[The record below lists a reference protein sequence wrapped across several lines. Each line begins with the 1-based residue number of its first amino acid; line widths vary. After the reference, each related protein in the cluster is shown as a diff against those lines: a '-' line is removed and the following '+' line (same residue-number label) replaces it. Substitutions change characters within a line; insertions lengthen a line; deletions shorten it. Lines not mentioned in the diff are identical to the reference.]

1 MRCAWLWLIFIVFTF
16 SDAAA
21 VEKRVALVIGN
32 SSYQHAPYLANPRN
46 DAGDIAARLKGLD
59 FEVVTG
65 QDLDLMGMRDSVRT
79 FVGKL
84 EGADIGLFFYAG
96 HGLQVNGINYMVPV
110 EAQLASQNDLDF
122 EALPVSLVLTAME
135 RNVKVSLLF
144 LDACRDNP
152 LIEALART
160 MGSRSASLGR
170 GLAKLETGVGS
181 LIAFATQPGNV
192 ALDGKGRNSP
202 FTTGLL
208 KHLGQPG
215 QSLTDELIQ
224 VRREVLEATNGKQVP
239 WDSSSLTGPV
249 VLNPRAQQAVLPKA
263 DQANSQGIELA
274 YWESIKDATEASYY
288 EAYLAQFPEGAF
300 AALAKLKVDAIR
312 QKEVVVSPPP
322 TPQATSPA
330 TDVASLERSDAA
342 FTNLAAGQIEERV
355 LNRSVQTE
363 LIRLGCLVG
372 QADGKWGAGSR
383 KALRSYA
390 ERQGVETAM
399 LVPTPDLLRG
409 LKANKDRVCP
419 LVCEGDKVARNG
431 RCEVVANSALRGYD
445 GAWLVTRRAT
455 NSHCGWRELTENVS
469 INNGKISGGQMQGTV
484 QKNGSVNITLRF
496 VYNGKQESNVLSG
509 RIENN
514 TGSGTFYHVRGEC
527 AGKIILRKL

>member
-1 MRCAWLWLIFIVFTF
+1 
-16 SDAAA
+16 
-21 VEKRVALVIGN
+21 
-32 SSYQHAPYLANPRN
+32 
-46 DAGDIAARLKGLD
+46 
-59 FEVVTG
+59 
-65 QDLDLMGMRDSVRT
+65 
-79 FVGKL
+79 
-84 EGADIGLFFYAG
+84 
-96 HGLQVNGINYMVPV
+96 MVLV

-274 YWESIKDATEASYY
+274 YWELIKDATEASYY

-312 QKEVVVSPPP
+312 QKEVVVSPPRP
-322 TPQATSPA
+322 LKRHRQRPTSPA
-330 TDVASLERSDAA
+330 SSVLTRPSQIWLLARSR
-342 FTNLAAGQIEERV
+342 N
-355 LNRSVQTE
+355 
-363 LIRLGCLVG
+363 
-372 QADGKWGAGSR
+372 
-383 KALRSYA
+383 
-390 ERQGVETAM
+390 
-399 LVPTPDLLRG
+399 
-409 LKANKDRVCP
+409 VCST
-419 LVCEGDKVARNG
+419 G
-431 RCEVVANSALRGYD
+431 RCRPNS
-445 GAWLVTRRAT
+445 
-455 NSHCGWRELTENVS
+455 
-469 INNGKISGGQMQGTV
+469 
-484 QKNGSVNITLRF
+484 F
-496 VYNGKQESNVLSG
+496 V
-509 RIENN
+509 
-514 TGSGTFYHVRGEC
+514 
-527 AGKIILRKL
+527 